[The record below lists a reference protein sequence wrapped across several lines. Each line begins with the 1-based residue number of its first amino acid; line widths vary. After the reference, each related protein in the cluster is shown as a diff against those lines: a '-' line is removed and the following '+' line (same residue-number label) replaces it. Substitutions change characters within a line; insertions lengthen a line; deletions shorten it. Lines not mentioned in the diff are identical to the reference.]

1 MVKGGES
8 VSARAVCDRASCGYG
23 DLSQGVPGADKR
35 RAGRGQ
41 VMDGKVRGGGDVAK
55 GGVCVNTSCKVTLGP
70 WQGQVDRNV
79 LLCADGILPRVPL
92 PARRHPTLAGYLYC
106 CVGKEQQRL
115 LVPAGFIL
123 PSHKHVY
130 YATTPPLS

>member
-1 MVKGGES
+1 M
-8 VSARAVCDRASCGYG
+8 
-23 DLSQGVPGADKR
+23 
-35 RAGRGQ
+35 
-41 VMDGKVRGGGDVAK
+41 
-55 GGVCVNTSCKVTLGP
+55 CVNTSCKVTLGS

-115 LVPAGFIL
+115 LVSAGFIL
-123 PSHKHVY
+123 PSHKHIHYTAASHLPHHRNV
-130 YATTPPLS
+130 TTCEGKWTGWHTA